1 MKLEVMWITRG
12 DSASMFQ
19 DLARRRGFW
28 EVGWGLLTAS
38 TDPTLSHTHTSSFN
52 MVGRPLGQP

>member
-19 DLARRRGFW
+19 DLARRCGFW
-28 EVGWGLLTAS
+28 EVGWGVLTAS
-38 TDPTLSHTHTSSFN
+38 TDPTLSHTSSFK